1 MGQVRRLSSASA
13 SGGIELASAAGS
25 GVPMINL
32 AAGWIAIL
40 VGLLG
45 GTLIGLFFHREDWL
59 GG

>member
-1 MGQVRRLSSASA
+1 
-13 SGGIELASAAGS
+13 
-25 GVPMINL
+25 MINL